1 MTMLSRLMQIRRS
14 TPRSAGTGGDRR
26 QRVTRWTAFTVVY
39 LVWGSTYLAIKVMV
53 DTIPPLL
60 GAGVRFL
67 VAGLLLAGWVTARHG
82 RAAFTWRPRQ
92 LGAVALTG
100 LLLVVGGPGLTTVA
114 EQHVPSGLA
123 ALVVASVPLWVVLWQ
138 LAARERVGLIP
149 AAGVVL
155 GLVGVGVLVWPSG
168 GNHGSVAGAS
178 MFGVGLLL
186 VVALS
191 YATGSFLSP
200 RLPLPANTF
209 STSAVQML
217 LAGLIVTAAGLLT
230 GEASQLDLASV
241 SSSSVWALA
250 YLIGPGSLLAY
261 TAYVWL
267 LAHVPVAKVTTY
279 AYVNPI
285 VAVLL
290 GWLVLSEQLTA
301 RMLLGATLTLA
312 GVATVVTT
320 ARQPH

>member
-1 MTMLSRLMQIRRS
+1 MMSRLVQIRRA
-14 TPRSAGTGGDRR
+14 TPHTAGTGGDRR
-26 QRVTRWTAFTVVY
+26 QRVARWTAFAVVY

-53 DTIPPLL
+53 GTIPPLL

-123 ALVVASVPLWVVLWQ
+123 ALLVASVPLWVVLWR
-138 LAARERVGLIP
+138 LAAREHVGLLP

-155 GLVGVGVLVWPSG
+155 GLVGVGVLVWPAG
-168 GNHGSVAGAS
+168 GRGVVAGAS
-178 MFGVGLLL
+178 LLGVGLLL

-200 RLPLPANTF
+200 RLPLPADTF
-209 STSAVQML
+209 STSAAQML
-217 LAGLIVTAAGLLT
+217 LAGLTMTAAGLLT
-230 GEASQLDLASV
+230 GEASRLDFASV
-241 SSSSVWALA
+241 SSSSVWALS

-279 AYVNPI
+279 AHVNPV

-301 RMLLGATLTLA
+301 RILVGAALTLA
-312 GVATVVTT
+312 GVAAVVTT

>member
-1 MTMLSRLMQIRRS
+1 MQIRRP
-14 TPRSAGTGGDRR
+14 TPRTAGTGGDRR

-53 DTIPPLL
+53 DSIPPLL

-67 VAGLLLAGWVTARHG
+67 VAGLLLAGWVTAWHG

-138 LAARERVGLIP
+138 LAAREHVGLIP

-155 GLVGVGVLVWPSG
+155 GLVGVGVLVWPAG
-168 GNHGSVAGAS
+168 GHGSVAGAS
-178 MFGVGLLL
+178 MLGVGLLL

-200 RLPLPANTF
+200 RLPLPADTF

-217 LAGLIVTAAGLLT
+217 LAGLTMTAAGLLT
-230 GEASQLDLASV
+230 GEASRRDLASV

-279 AYVNPI
+279 AYVNPV

-301 RMLLGATLTLA
+301 RMLVGAAFTLA
-312 GVATVVTT
+312 GVAAVVTT